1 MGQWFI
7 DDAEYLRLWAWLA
20 RAPVEENDARCP
32 AAGRVAGG
40 NGRPRDWVSNGLC
53 RARGGPGR
61 RQADLTGP
69 AHKSTH
75 RSDDAPGTA
84 ASPRRSC
91 PCLASTTCFAP

>member
-53 RARGGPGR
+53 RSPLMDFHRPPGS
-61 RQADLTGP
+61 QGP
-69 AHKSTH
+69 AGRLT
-75 RSDDAPGTA
+75 P
-84 ASPRRSC
+84 
-91 PCLASTTCFAP
+91 